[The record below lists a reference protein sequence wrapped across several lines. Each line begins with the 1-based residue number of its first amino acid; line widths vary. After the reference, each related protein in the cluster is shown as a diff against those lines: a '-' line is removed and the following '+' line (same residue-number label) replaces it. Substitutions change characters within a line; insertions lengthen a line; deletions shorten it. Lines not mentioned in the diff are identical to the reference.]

1 MSRPLPNWEVRI
13 SDAALFDA
21 RQAIAWSAENFGS
34 RQARVY
40 AATLNQALED
50 LAGGPNLIGARSI
63 DNTAKG
69 LRALHVARHGRK
81 GRHFVVFRVAGPA
94 KSPWIEVLRVLH
106 DAMAL
111 AHHLPNAAED
121 S

>member
-1 MSRPLPNWEVRI
+1 MSNPLPNWEVRI
-13 SDAALFDA
+13 SDAALFDM
-21 RQAIAWSAENFGS
+21 RQAIVWSVENFGS

-50 LAGGPNLIGARSI
+50 LAGGPNLIGVRTI

-81 GRHFVVFRVAGPA
+81 GRHLVVFRVAGSA

-111 AHHLPNAAED
+111 AHHLPDAAED